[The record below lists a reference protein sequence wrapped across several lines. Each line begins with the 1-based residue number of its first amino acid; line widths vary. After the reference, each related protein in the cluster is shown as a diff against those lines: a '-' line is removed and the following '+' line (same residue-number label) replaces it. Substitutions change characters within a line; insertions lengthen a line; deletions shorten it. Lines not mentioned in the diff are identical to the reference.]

1 MRVPFD
7 LRLLSACALAAGL
20 SVAAP
25 LGALAQDSTAPAQ
38 ETPAAA
44 APETPSPDT
53 VIATVNGADVTEGE
67 LDMALN
73 DLGEQFAQLPAE
85 QKRAAALS
93 AVIEIRL
100 LAQQAADAGLG
111 ENEAFKQRMAFLR
124 ERALHSA
131 FVEQKVAAE
140 VTDEAVRAR
149 YDKEVAATPPT
160 NEIRARHILV
170 KTKEEAEAI
179 IAQLEGGGD
188 FEAIAKE
195 KSTDGAAP
203 QGGDLGYFGP
213 GQMVPAFE
221 KAAFALE
228 VGEYSKEPVETDFGF
243 HVIKVEDKRTQ
254 QPPAFDQVKDQ
265 VRSLLF
271 RENYFEM
278 VQSARSAAEIDV
290 KDPALKEAVGKID
303 AAQ

>member
-1 MRVPFD
+1 MRAPFD
-7 LRLLSACALAAGL
+7 LRILSACALIVGL
-20 SVAAP
+20 SMSAPIGAA
-25 LGALAQDSTAPAQ
+25 AQ
-38 ETPAAA
+38 ETPAPAQE
-44 APETPSPDT
+44 APSGTT
-53 VIATVNGADVTEGE
+53 VIATVNGADVTEAE
-67 LDMALN
+67 LQMALN

-111 ENEAFKQRMAFLR
+111 DSEGFKQRMEFLR

-140 VTDEAVRAR
+140 VTDETIRAR
-149 YDKEVAATPPT
+149 YDQEVAATPPS

-170 KTKEEAEAI
+170 KTKEEAEEI
-179 IAQLEGGGD
+179 IKQLEAGGD

-254 QPPAFDQVKDQ
+254 QPPAFEQVRDQI
-265 VRSLLF
+265 RSLLF
-271 RENYFEM
+271 REKYFEM
-278 VQSARSAAEIDV
+278 VKASREAAEIDV

-303 AAQ
+303 ATE

>member
-1 MRVPFD
+1 MRAPFD
-7 LRLLSACALAAGL
+7 LRILSACALIVGL
-20 SVAAP
+20 SMSAPIGAA
-25 LGALAQDSTAPAQ
+25 AQ
-38 ETPAAA
+38 ETPAPAQE
-44 APETPSPDT
+44 APSGTT
-53 VIATVNGADVTEGE
+53 VIATVNGADVTEAE
-67 LDMALN
+67 LQMALN

-111 ENEAFKQRMAFLR
+111 DSEGFKQRMEFLR

-140 VTDEAVRAR
+140 VTDETIRAR
-149 YDKEVAATPPT
+149 YDQEVAATPPS

-170 KTKEEAEAI
+170 KTKEEAEEI
-179 IAQLEGGGD
+179 IKQLEAGGD

-254 QPPAFDQVKDQ
+254 QPPAFEQVRDQI
-265 VRSLLF
+265 RSLLY
-271 RENYFEM
+271 REKYFEM
-278 VQSARSAAEIDV
+278 VKASREAAEIDV

-303 AAQ
+303 ATE